1 MIEMDCL
8 VVYVPTDSVPA
19 VMEALDAAGAG
30 RIGNYSQCAFLS
42 PGTGQ
47 FKPNDGAAPVI
58 GDVGTVEQVAETRIE
73 TRYPR
78 NRRDAVLAAMAGAH
92 PYEVPAFMT
101 FPIDA
106 PGKVFDDDGRPLPGT
121 QPSGPDS

>member
-1 MIEMDCL
+1 MTEMDCL

-19 VMEALDAAGAG
+19 VMGALDAAGAG
-30 RIGNYSQCAFLS
+30 RIGNYSQCAFLF

-58 GDVGTVEQVAETRIE
+58 GDVGTLEQVAETRIE

-78 NRRDAVLAAMAGAH
+78 SRRDDVLAAMARAH

-101 FPIDA
+101 FPIGA
-106 PGKVFDDDGRPLPGT
+106 PGKVFDDDGRPLSGT
-121 QPSGPDS
+121 QPQGRDN

>member
-1 MIEMDCL
+1 MEEMDCL

-19 VMEALDAAGAG
+19 VMEALDSAGAG
-30 RIGNYSQCAFLS
+30 RIGNYSQCAFLAA
-42 PGTGQ
+42 GTGQ

-58 GDVGTVEQVAETRIE
+58 GDVGTVEQVPETRIE

-78 NRRDAVLAAMAGAH
+78 RRRNAVLAAMAAAH

-106 PGKVFDDDGRPLPGT
+106 PGPVFDDDGRPV
-121 QPSGPDS
+121 PSPE